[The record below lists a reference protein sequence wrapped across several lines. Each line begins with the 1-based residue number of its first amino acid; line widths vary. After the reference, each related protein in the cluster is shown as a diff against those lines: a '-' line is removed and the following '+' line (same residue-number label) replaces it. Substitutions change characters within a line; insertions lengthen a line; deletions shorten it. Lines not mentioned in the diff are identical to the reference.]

1 MAPLSADTV
10 VWVARLV
17 LGVSFL
23 LSGAGKLP
31 DLPGFIDAAVRYRV
45 GAEHVVRRLARALP
59 FAELSLAAALLVGI
73 MPRLAAVASLALL
86 AVFAYAVIT
95 NLRRGRRIPCA
106 CGGVGGQEEI
116 GVATVARIAALGLAA
131 VVVVGSRPDF
141 QEIMPP
147 MAFSGLSVALH
158 ISMVVSLL
166 ALLLLLYPTEV
177 FVREVLRAQHQ
188 NRRRVAS
195 ASRAE
200 GA

>member
-1 MAPLSADTV
+1 MAPLQADTV

-23 LSGAGKLP
+23 LSGAGKLR
-31 DLPGFIDAAVRYRV
+31 DVPGFIDAAVRYRV
-45 GAEHVVRRLARALP
+45 GAEHVVRRLARTLP
-59 FAELSLAAALLVGI
+59 LVELSLATALLVGV
-73 MPRLAAVASLALL
+73 MPRLAAAASLALL

-95 NLRRGRRIPCA
+95 NLRRGRDLPCA
-106 CGGVGGQEEI
+106 CGGVGGGEEI
-116 GVATVARIAALGLAA
+116 GVATVTRIAALGLAA
-131 VVVVGSRPDF
+131 VVVGSRRDF
-141 QEIMPP
+141 QEILPTMVG
-147 MAFSGLSVALH
+147 SGLSVALH

-177 FVREVLRAQHQ
+177 FVREVLRVQRQ
-188 NRRRVAS
+188 NRRRPAS

>member
-1 MAPLSADTV
+1 M
-10 VWVARLV
+10 
-17 LGVSFL
+17 
-23 LSGAGKLP
+23 
-31 DLPGFIDAAVRYRV
+31 
-45 GAEHVVRRLARALP
+45 
-59 FAELSLAAALLVGI
+59 
-73 MPRLAAVASLALL
+73 
-86 AVFAYAVIT
+86 
-95 NLRRGRRIPCA
+95 
-106 CGGVGGQEEI
+106 
-116 GVATVARIAALGLAA
+116 ATVARLAALGLAA

-147 MAFSGLSVALH
+147 MAFSGLSVVLH
-158 ISMVVSLL
+158 ISMVVSVL